1 MTVHPHDPRD
11 QRPVPGR
18 PAPAADASSAAAL
31 VRELDVLIRARYP
44 LIAVSTFEEQ
54 RFQRLMGAVS
64 QLDRHKAKGLYRWS
78 RTGGLR
84 QLAGPRVG
92 PNDRPI
98 PDTEDP
104 FSVLDHIAA
113 AEQGLYVLCDY
124 GPYLAPFGNEEPHL
138 VRRLRELAW
147 AIKARPVTVLF
158 VGPAFPSIS
167 GLEKEVKQIDLPLP
181 DETEVAHLLKFQLE
195 RLAENA
201 GVTLTVDQRTEEQ
214 LVQGLLGLT
223 ETEIENAVAKAA
235 IAHRGIGPAA
245 LPLILEEKR
254 AVIRQSGALTYSHPE
269 PADHL
274 GGYANLRRLLQEAAV
289 TFTPAA
295 RAYGV
300 EPSKGLLLV
309 GLPGTGKDLVKRIA
323 SSILGRPLLDL
334 DMGSVMGEGGG
345 VIGSAAMSIKRA
357 LGIATTLKGILGLS
371 EFEKATGGLQ
381 SSARSDAGETART
394 IALLL
399 NWMAEQQDVFVVA
412 TANDVRQ
419 LAPEQLRQ
427 GRFGQIVFVDL
438 PSAPDRADIFRVHL
452 ARRGRDPQ
460 AFDLDQLAE
469 AADGFSGAEIEAAVK
484 GGLLDAF
491 MDGSRE
497 LATADILRRVRSIR
511 PTSEV
516 KREEIEEL
524 RRWAR
529 EHLAVDAVKG
539 LPPTGERKLE
549 F

>member
-1 MTVHPHDPRD
+1 MTSSSHDTATATPTT
-11 QRPVPGR
+11 
-18 PAPAADASSAAAL
+18 ADTSGLAAL
-31 VRELDVLIRARYP
+31 VRELDILIRARYP
-44 LIAVSTFEEQ
+44 LIAVSTFEEL
-54 RFQRLMGAVS
+54 RFRRLIGAVA
-64 QLDRHKAKGLYRWS
+64 QLDRHKAKGLYWWS
-78 RTGGLR
+78 RTEGLR
-84 QLAGPRVG
+84 QAAGPRVG
-92 PNDRPI
+92 PNDRPV

-104 FSVLDHIAA
+104 FSVLEHIAA

-124 GPYLAPFGNEEPHL
+124 GAYLAPFGSEEPQL

-147 AIKARPVTVLF
+147 TIKARPVTVLF
-158 VGPAFPSIS
+158 VGPTFPDLP
-167 GLEKEVKQIDLPLP
+167 GLEKEVKRIDLPLP
-181 DETEVAHLLKFQLE
+181 DEAEVGHLLRLQLE
-195 RLAENA
+195 RLADSA
-201 GVTLTVDQRTEEQ
+201 GALGVTLAVDQRTEEQ

-235 IAHRGIGPAA
+235 IAHRGIGPAS

-274 GGYANLRRLLQEAAV
+274 GGYANLRQLLHEAAI

-334 DMGSVMGEGGG
+334 DFGSVMGEGGG
-345 VIGSAAMSIKRA
+345 VIGSGAMSIKRA

-371 EFEKATGGLQ
+371 EFEKAVGGLQ
-381 SSARSDAGETART
+381 SSNSTDGGETART

-438 PSAPDRADIFRVHL
+438 PSPADRADIFRVHL
-452 ARRGRDPQ
+452 AKRARDPQ
-460 AFDLDQLAE
+460 SFDLEQLAE

-497 LATADILRRVRSIR
+497 LAAADVLRRVRSIR

-529 EHLAVDAVKG
+529 EHLVVDAVKG
-539 LPPTGERKLE
+539 VASGGERKLE